1 MKCVFCGGAV
11 EKKNTSFN
19 YEEGDIYLVIKNV
32 PAEVC
37 SKCGEK
43 TYSPDITDDLLRF
56 AKKEFKPIA
65 MIEVPVY
72 DYAERKTINFIT

>member
-1 MKCVFCGGAV
+1 MKCVFCGGVV
-11 EKKNTSFN
+11 EKKNTIFN
-19 YEEGDIYLVIKNV
+19 YEEGDTYLFIKNV

-56 AKKEFKPIA
+56 AKSEFKPIEI
-65 MIEVPVY
+65 IEVPVY
-72 DYAERKTINFIT
+72 DYSNK